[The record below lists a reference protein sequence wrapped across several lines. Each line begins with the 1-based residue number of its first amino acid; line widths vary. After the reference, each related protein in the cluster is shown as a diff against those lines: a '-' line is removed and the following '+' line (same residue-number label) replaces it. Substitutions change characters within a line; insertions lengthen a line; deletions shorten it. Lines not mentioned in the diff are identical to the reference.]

1 MTSYKAWPGSQE
13 TRPPQL
19 RGPAG
24 PGVPSEG
31 PPRAPRLRA
40 HPLRLPASGDPGHLS
55 FPPTPTAPG
64 RARKGLGEGGGGG
77 RGQG

>member
-24 PGVPSEG
+24 PGVPSENWKSLG
-31 PPRAPRLRA
+31 HRGIFTRQITKFLGIVKAFNLHFIKSKP
-40 HPLRLPASGDPGHLS
+40 DPHSTMGTYS
-55 FPPTPTAPG
+55 VG
-64 RARKGLGEGGGGG
+64 
-77 RGQG
+77 